1 MNIKVILKG
10 TKEIKKIYIRL
21 YQSKIDVI
29 AFSGLSCLE
38 SDYNSKKDC
47 FLDNDTNASISELR
61 AFILKRYNLD
71 YSQGKIISNEWLKSV
86 ILDCFNRPSQVETSS
101 NSKRLIYISEFS
113 KDWLIN
119 HSAKWK
125 TSARKY
131 MSEALRNQYKKTI
144 EQITNFEKKRK
155 EKILFEKI
163 DSDLLYEF
171 VDYFEEL
178 GYNASTIE
186 KQITRFKFFCFRA
199 VEMNIR
205 VNTGFKSR
213 IYIDKDNESDGVYLN
228 ESEIKRIYD
237 LDLSHDSDLDN
248 IRDLLVIGTYTGLRI
263 SDLMT
268 SLKVENIKNDF
279 IEIRT
284 KKTNTYVKIPLH
296 KYVRDILNKRFGQLP
311 VKTSSST
318 YNRKIKLVCRLAGI
332 DNLIYGF
339 KMNKNIRRK
348 EFAYYPK
355 YELITSHSA
364 RKSFVS
370 NHIGK
375 IDIETLKAIGGW
387 KSEKLIQNCYN
398 QTTKTEYAQNL
409 KNHWDGK

>member
-1 MNIKVILKG
+1 MNIKTILKG

-29 AFSGLSCLE
+29 AFSGLSCLV
-38 SDYNSKKDC
+38 SDYNPKKDC
-47 FLDNDTNASISELR
+47 FLEENLNISISELR

-86 ILDCFNRPSQVETSS
+86 ISDCFNRPLGVENTSD
-101 NSKRLIYISEFS
+101 SKKLIYISEFA
-113 KDWLIN
+113 KNWITE
-119 HSAKWK
+119 HSSKWK

-131 MSEALRNQYKKTI
+131 MSESLRNQYKKTI
-144 EQITNFEKKRK
+144 EQIVNFEKKRK

-171 VDYFEEL
+171 VEHFEDL

-237 LDLSHDSDLDN
+237 LDLSHDNDLDN
-248 IRDLLVIGTYTGLRI
+248 IRDLLVIASYTGLRV

-268 SLKVENIKNDF
+268 SLKFENIKNEF

-284 KKTNTYVKIPLH
+284 KKTNSYVKIPLH
-296 KYVRDILNKRFGQLP
+296 KYVREILNKRFGQLP
-311 VKTSSST
+311 SKTSSST
-318 YNRKIKLVCRLAGI
+318 YNRKIKLVCRLAEI
-332 DNLIYGF
+332 DNQIYGF
-339 KMNKNIRRK
+339 KMNPETRRK

-355 YELITSHSA
+355 FELITSHTG
-364 RKSFVS
+364 RRSFVS